1 MQTSLAAPRAAV
13 YRGLAQFLA
22 GDEPPP
28 WLADPGSGWPFY
40 QDVLRL
46 ADHSAASRTAAQA
59 MEDVPASS
67 WVDLTEDYQT
77 LLVQTEPPYFL
88 FYESTWLSGRILGP
102 QVFSVASFYRSAG
115 LEVSGSELPDHAS
128 LELEFLAILAETG
141 QPGRESER
149 QFLRAHAGR
158 WLPRLGKKILNSG
171 HPVFTPLG
179 ILLTNWLEET
189 LGKRTDP
196 VKRQRA
202 SVSLPALTDPDSCS
216 LCGFCVQVCP
226 AHALTIREC
235 ISETALWLQPALCLQ
250 CCRCEQVC
258 HKNLLRLVEAVP
270 FSSTQESKP
279 ELLLRQS
286 LRAVCRVCGTP
297 TVSLAEMDYLKTQLS
312 APGWLD
318 LCCDCRWND

>member
-115 LEVSGSELPDHAS
+115 LEVCQTMLPWSWNSWQSWQKPGSRGGSQSASFSGLMPDAGCRAWEKKFS
-128 LELEFLAILAETG
+128 I
-141 QPGRESER
+141 PGIR
-149 QFLRAHAGR
+149 F
-158 WLPRLGKKILNSG
+158 LPR
-171 HPVFTPLG
+171 
-179 ILLTNWLEET
+179 
-189 LGKRTDP
+189 
-196 VKRQRA
+196 
-202 SVSLPALTDPDSCS
+202 
-216 LCGFCVQVCP
+216 
-226 AHALTIREC
+226 
-235 ISETALWLQPALCLQ
+235 
-250 CCRCEQVC
+250 
-258 HKNLLRLVEAVP
+258 
-270 FSSTQESKP
+270 
-279 ELLLRQS
+279 
-286 LRAVCRVCGTP
+286 
-297 TVSLAEMDYLKTQLS
+297 S
-312 APGWLD
+312 AFF
-318 LCCDCRWND
+318 